1 MHGSKARIAKFVV
14 DKFPDNIDNY
24 YEPFCGRGNI
34 FFRYINSNKYREGSN
49 NYLNDK
55 FMSHFL
61 ASIQR
66 YDGDFSFIPDD
77 EISREVYDKYCNSPD
92 SLERNIAEAVLAY
105 NGNIFGA
112 GANITVNSKNKHSK
126 AHTVQRLIAAKFAL
140 DISRP
145 VITRLDFVDFLA
157 TIPQNETSFV
167 YLDPPYLDTTTF
179 YSNINHNELITT
191 LNDAKYKWAI
201 SGYDSVLYA
210 TTLKFLNRFEVVR
223 ASTAKCNAGASGR

>member
-1 MHGSKARIAKFVV
+1 MKAPTFKMHGSKARIAQFVV

-34 FFRYINSNKYREGSN
+34 FFRYVNSNKYREGSN
-49 NYLNDK
+49 SYLNDK

-66 YDGDFSFIPDD
+66 YNGDFSFIPDD

-126 AHTVQRLIAAKFAL
+126 AHTIQRLIAAKVAL

-145 VITRLDFVDFLA
+145 VITRLDYGDFLA
-157 TIPQNETSFV
+157 TVLHNETSFV
-167 YLDPPYLDTTTF
+167 YLDA
-179 YSNINHNELITT
+179 
-191 LNDAKYKWAI
+191 LNNAKCKWAI
-201 SGYDSVLYA
+201 SGYDSDLYA
-210 TTLKFLNRFEVVR
+210 TTLKFHSRFEVVR
-223 ASTAKCNAGASGR
+223 ASTAKCNAGASGTKVVKTDCVWTNY